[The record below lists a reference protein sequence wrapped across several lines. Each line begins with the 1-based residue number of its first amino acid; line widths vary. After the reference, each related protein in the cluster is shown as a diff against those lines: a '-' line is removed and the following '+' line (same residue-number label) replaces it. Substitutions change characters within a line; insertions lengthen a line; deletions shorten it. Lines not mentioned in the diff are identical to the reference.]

1 MDFEFFR
8 SRLEYPLNEY
18 LLIDP
23 TGMKNPRNAL
33 VYCLVDHCATLDEST
48 DAEAFAQWMHSQ
60 GVPVVDSPPDLS
72 PRQGPFE
79 QEGEMI
85 PDLDDT
91 Q

>member
-8 SRLEYPLNEY
+8 CRLEYPLNEY

-48 DAEAFAQWMHSQ
+48 DAEALAEWMYSQ
-60 GVPVVDSPPDLS
+60 GVPIVDSPPNLS
-72 PRQGPFE
+72 PRQESCE
-79 QEGEMI
+79 QGGEIM
-85 PDLDDT
+85 PDLDET
-91 Q
+91 